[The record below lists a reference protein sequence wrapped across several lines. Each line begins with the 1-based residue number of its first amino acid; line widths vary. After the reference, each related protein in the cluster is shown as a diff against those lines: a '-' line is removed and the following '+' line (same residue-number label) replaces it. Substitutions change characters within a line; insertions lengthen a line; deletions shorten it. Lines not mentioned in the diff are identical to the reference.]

1 MEHWGFNPASVSAIG
16 SAVSAAAVI
25 VAVIGLVV
33 AYRQERRA
41 RNLQAFLEISGDMR
55 RRWAEGWDVLLRET
69 VPKLNLQER
78 SSGEVGRELHYMLN
92 WLDWMGLIVKMN
104 LIDKQLLFGSLFS
117 VVREIIRESADII
130 QNDIDN
136 PARGERW
143 WGNVLFLAREP
154 EIDLAMPG
162 TPRGSRRSFTTRDLA
177 KPTSI
182 CSAPSEDGRT

>member
-1 MEHWGFNPASVSAIG
+1 MEHWGFNPASVSAVG

-33 AYRQERRA
+33 AYRQERRS

-55 RRWAEGWDVLLRET
+55 RRWEKGWDVMLRET

-78 SSGEVGRELHYMLN
+78 SSGEVGRELRYMLN

-117 VVREIIRESADII
+117 VVPVTIKKTAHII
-130 QNDIDN
+130 QCDIEN
-136 PARGERW
+136 PERGERW
-143 WGNVLFLAREP
+143 WANVLFLAREP
-154 EIDLAMPG
+154 EIDIDVGVEA
-162 TPRGSRRSFTTRDLA
+162 RRLRKEWGDSV
-177 KPTSI
+177 
-182 CSAPSEDGRT
+182 

>member
-1 MEHWGFNPASVSAIG
+1 MEQWGFNPESVSAVG

-25 VAVIGLVV
+25 VAVIGLVL

-55 RRWAEGWDVLLRET
+55 RRWENGWDVMLRET

-78 SSGEVGRELHYMLN
+78 SSGEAGRQLRYMLN

-117 VVREIIRESADII
+117 VVREIIRESAHII
-130 QNDIDN
+130 QCDIEN
-136 PARGERW
+136 PERARIGGATYSFW
-143 WGNVLFLAREP
+143 P
-154 EIDLAMPG
+154 
-162 TPRGSRRSFTTRDLA
+162 GSRR
-177 KPTSI
+177 
-182 CSAPSEDGRT
+182 